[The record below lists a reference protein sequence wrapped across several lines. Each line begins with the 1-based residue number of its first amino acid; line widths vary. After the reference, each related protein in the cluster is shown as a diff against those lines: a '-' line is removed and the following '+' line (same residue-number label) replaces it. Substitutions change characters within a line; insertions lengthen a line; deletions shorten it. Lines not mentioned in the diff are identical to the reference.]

1 MIPIDKNSEP
11 SHLKPD
17 AVRPSP
23 EIAPETQRDLGSR
36 PDRSPAG
43 TPTLDPE
50 LARIFEA
57 SWAQNE
63 EAYRFLGR

>member
-11 SHLKPD
+11 PNLKPSG
-17 AVRPSP
+17 VRPPP
-23 EIAPETQRDLGSR
+23 EIAPQTQPNLGSG
-36 PDRSPAG
+36 PDPSPAKA
-43 TPTLDPE
+43 PTLDPE

-63 EAYRFLGR
+63 EAYRFLGQ